1 VGDNARPALLKHE
14 LRPIWPSMR
23 SKLLQPG
30 RHFLY
35 LVDGTGLNAGKS
47 RALDCYSN
55 VYNLNIYVETHNI
68 NNEAN
73 IAFYFSGVASA
84 STSTLGSRAAG
95 IGLNDLIQQVYVNI
109 CSNFNGGDEES
120 TPDKLYLFGF
130 SRGAF
135 VVQSVCRL
143 IDEYGLLH
151 ADRINLFNELY
162 RHWLG
167 EDKTLDKEAFTED
180 NCWNAVSLEFVGLFD
195 SVFGVY
201 NEDRNS
207 PLLRPAADKDRQLP
221 AVIKTAAHLLSI
233 DEGRRY
239 FAPYLWKGISKPGQ
253 TLLQIWMPGN
263 HSDVGGG
270 YSEDLLSAIALRRM
284 LELVA
289 NNTSLKLDRDRVP
302 DLDALIRRDCV
313 QDNKRHIHDERF
325 SAVRKLRPMPRRH
338 RSEFISKEH
347 LLDPSA
353 VFLNRKFVIRG
364 RKRTQYLL
372 PNDWLSLPVLETL
385 PATSD
390 GSHEVPAR
398 IS

>member
-1 VGDNARPALLKHE
+1 
-14 LRPIWPSMR
+14 MR
-23 SKLLQPG
+23 AKVLQPG

-55 VYNLNIYVETHNI
+55 VYNLNIYVETHNL

-84 STSTLGSRAAG
+84 NTSTLGGRAAG
-95 IGLNDLIQQVYVNI
+95 IGLSDLIQQVYVNI

-167 EDKTLDKEAFTED
+167 NDKTLDKDAFREE
-180 NCWNAVSLEFVGLFD
+180 NCWKGVSFEFVGLFD
-195 SVFGVY
+195 SVFGIY
-201 NEDRNS
+201 KEDRDS

-221 AVIKTAAHLLSI
+221 AIIKSAAHLLSI

-239 FAPYLWKGISKPGQ
+239 FAPYLWKGISRPEQ
-253 TLLQIWMPGN
+253 NLFQIWMPGN

-270 YSEDLLSAIALRRM
+270 YGEDLLSAIALRRM
-284 LELVA
+284 LDLIA

-302 DLDALIRRDCV
+302 DLDEKIRRDYF
-313 QDNKRHIHDERF
+313 QDNRRHIHDERLW
-325 SAVRKLRPMPRRH
+325 AVRKIRPTPSFH
-338 RSEFISKEH
+338 RSEFLSKDH

-353 VFLNRKFVIRG
+353 VFLN
-364 RKRTQYLL
+364 
-372 PNDWLSLPVLETL
+372 
-385 PATSD
+385 
-390 GSHEVPAR
+390 
-398 IS
+398 

>member
-1 VGDNARPALLKHE
+1 LKA
-14 LRPIWPSMR
+14 
-23 SKLLQPG
+23 KLLQPG
-30 RHFLY
+30 RRFLY
-35 LVDGTGLNAGKS
+35 LIDGTGLNAGKY
-47 RALDCYSN
+47 RVLDYYSN
-55 VYNLNIYVETHNI
+55 VYNLNIYVETHNL

-73 IAFYFSGVASA
+73 IAFYFSGVASD
-84 STSTLGSRAAG
+84 SRSTLGSRAAG
-95 IGLNDLIQQVYVNI
+95 IGLSDLIQQVYVNI

-135 VVQSVCRL
+135 IVQLVCRL

-167 EDKTLDKEAFTED
+167 KNNNLDKEAFNAD
-180 NCWNAVSLEFVGLFD
+180 NCWNNTRVEFVGLFD
-195 SVFGVY
+195 SVFGIY

-207 PLLRPAADKDRQLP
+207 PLLKPAADKERQLP
-221 AVIKTAAHLLSI
+221 AGVKAGVHLLSI
-233 DEGRRY
+233 DEGRGY

-263 HSDVGGG
+263 HTDVGGG
-270 YSEDLLSAIALRRM
+270 YGEDLLSAIALRRM

-302 DLDALIRRDCV
+302 DLDARIRRDCV
-313 QDNKRHIHDERF
+313 QDNKRHIHDERLW
-325 SAVRKLRPMPRRH
+325 AARKSRPMPRWY
-338 RSEFISKEH
+338 RSRFVSKKH

-353 VFLNRKFVIRG
+353 LLLNRKFVIRG
-364 RKRTQYLL
+364 GKRTQYLL

-390 GSHEVPAR
+390 GSYEVPAR
-398 IS
+398 ISR

>member
-1 VGDNARPALLKHE
+1 LC
-14 LRPIWPSMR
+14 
-23 SKLLQPG
+23 
-30 RHFLY
+30 
-35 LVDGTGLNAGKS
+35 LVDGTGLNAGKY
-47 RALDCYSN
+47 RVLDYYSN
-55 VYNLNIYVETHNI
+55 VYNLNIYVETHNL

-73 IAFYFSGVASA
+73 IAFYFSGVASDNR
-84 STSTLGSRAAG
+84 STLGSRAAG
-95 IGLNDLIQQVYVNI
+95 IGLSDLIQQVYVNI

-135 VVQSVCRL
+135 IVQLVCRL

-167 EDKTLDKEAFTED
+167 KNKNLDKEAFKAD
-180 NCWNAVSLEFVGLFD
+180 NCWNNTRVEFVGLFD
-195 SVFGVY
+195 SVFGIY

-207 PLLRPAADKDRQLP
+207 PLLKPAADKERQLP
-221 AVIKTAAHLLSI
+221 AVVKAGVHLLSI

-263 HSDVGGG
+263 HTDVGGG
-270 YSEDLLSAIALRRM
+270 YGEDLLSAIALRRM
-284 LELVA
+284 LELVV

-302 DLDALIRRDCV
+302 DLDARIRRDCV
-313 QDNKRHIHDERF
+313 QDNKRHIHDERLW
-325 SAVRKLRPMPRRH
+325 AARKSRPMPRWY
-338 RSEFISKEH
+338 RSRFVSKEH

-353 VFLNRKFVIRG
+353 LLLNRKFVIRG
-364 RKRTQYLL
+364 GKRTQYLL